1 MAGRLR
7 SWRMRAMG
15 AYAAALEDDVV
26 FVDADAELADDD
38 AVEAGVD
45 FAFFSKNVTCTDAE
59 TAPDPEL
66 LDTREAR
73 LTELSLMATESMLH
87 G

>member
-1 MAGRLR
+1 
-7 SWRMRAMG
+7 MRAMG

-26 FVDADAELADDD
+26 FFDADAELADDD
-38 AVEAGVD
+38 VVAAGVD